1 MIICLHLHFFF
12 KPAFATQSTKARRRH
27 QHPARRRK
35 VAATNNT
42 HRMWSTSRCRAQK
55 LLCTSHVLLSLPVGT
70 PGNSMYIACSSC
82 ARAERTAASLR
93 GERLQWKIK
102 RGILLEIPGSNLKSA
117 GRSPTRKMEWQHV
130 NQSLTEFHQ
139 QGKLSKAFQF
149 VSRFIWNK
157 NISKHTDS
165 NNCTVT
171 GLHGTSNRIPVNKFC
186 PKSFQ
191 WALFHMDVYC
201 GSLGDEPLTDAFI
214 LIH

>member
-1 MIICLHLHFFF
+1 MSCTETPLHFTRPPQF
-12 KPAFATQSTKARRRH
+12 
-27 QHPARRRK
+27 
-35 VAATNNT
+35 
-42 HRMWSTSRCRAQK
+42 TSGDSRQLHVYCMLQLRACRADRGF
-55 LLCTSHVLLSLPVGT
+55 TSGETSPVE
-70 PGNSMYIACSSC
+70 NQ
-82 ARAERTAASLR
+82 ERDS
-93 GERLQWKIK
+93 QSFI
-102 RGILLEIPGSNLKSA
+102 LEIPGSNLKSA